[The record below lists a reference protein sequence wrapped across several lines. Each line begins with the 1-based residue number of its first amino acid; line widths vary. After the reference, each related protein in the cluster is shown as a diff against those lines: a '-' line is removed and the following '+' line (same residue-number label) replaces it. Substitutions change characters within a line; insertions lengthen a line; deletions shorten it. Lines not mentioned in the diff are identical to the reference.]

1 MAVYLRQDPFKETI
15 YIARYNFLFLFA
27 QLVGALTILNVF
39 GYLTTSFW
47 THRLYNASMI
57 KHLYKVK
64 HTSAGR
70 DLKPQKFSKFSPSDE
85 NKDGID

>member
-1 MAVYLRQDPFKETI
+1 MYSAALTLM
-15 YIARYNFLFLFA
+15 NFL
-27 QLVGALTILNVF
+27 
-39 GYLTTSFW
+39 GYLFTSFW

-70 DLKPQKFSKFSPSDE
+70 DKKAVPLATANEHDDEEPLKKQSSSSKSKK
-85 NKDGID
+85 NKKKR